1 MDTEMPTVDSVK
13 AMLSLNERGTVAQTI
28 ENAVTIL
35 KYDPVL
41 RDKIK
46 RNELSGK
53 TDIVAPVIWKRDNI
67 SITDT
72 DVYQIQRYL
81 ENTYGIRSER
91 AINKAINIVASENTY
106 HPIKDKL
113 ESLVWDGTERIKHLL
128 PKFLGSEESEYT
140 EAVMK
145 LLMLGAISRVYNPG
159 CKFEIMVCLVGG
171 QGAGKS
177 TFFRFL
183 AMEDDWFSDDLKK
196 LDDENIYRKLQN
208 HWFIEM
214 SEMSATIN
222 ARSIEDIKSFI
233 SRTKDTYKIPYE
245 THPEDRQR
253 QCVFVGTSNNMDFLP
268 LDRTGNRRFAPVQI
282 QMEKVAHHILENE
295 EASRNYIK
303 QAWAEAM
310 EIYREGDFKLKFSNE
325 MEEYVKELQK
335 SFMPEDTKAGIIEG
349 WLENCGEEYVCALM
363 IFREA
368 LNHPYDDM
376 KQWDSREIGKIMNEL
391 DGWEMVASHRFGGN
405 YGTQRAWKNEKHGD
419 GFLKI
424 PDDAELPF
432 K

>member
-1 MDTEMPTVDSVK
+1 MPTVDSVK

-53 TDIVAPVIWKRDNI
+53 TDIVAPVIWKRDII

-177 TFFRFL
+177 TFF
-183 AMEDDWFSDDLKK
+183 
-196 LDDENIYRKLQN
+196 
-208 HWFIEM
+208 
-214 SEMSATIN
+214 
-222 ARSIEDIKSFI
+222 
-233 SRTKDTYKIPYE
+233 
-245 THPEDRQR
+245 
-253 QCVFVGTSNNMDFLP
+253 
-268 LDRTGNRRFAPVQI
+268 
-282 QMEKVAHHILENE
+282 
-295 EASRNYIK
+295 
-303 QAWAEAM
+303 
-310 EIYREGDFKLKFSNE
+310 
-325 MEEYVKELQK
+325 
-335 SFMPEDTKAGIIEG
+335 
-349 WLENCGEEYVCALM
+349 
-363 IFREA
+363 
-368 LNHPYDDM
+368 
-376 KQWDSREIGKIMNEL
+376 
-391 DGWEMVASHRFGGN
+391 
-405 YGTQRAWKNEKHGD
+405 
-419 GFLKI
+419 
-424 PDDAELPF
+424 
-432 K
+432 

>member
-1 MDTEMPTVDSVK
+1 
-13 AMLSLNERGTVAQTI
+13 
-28 ENAVTIL
+28 
-35 KYDPVL
+35 
-41 RDKIK
+41 
-46 RNELSGK
+46 
-53 TDIVAPVIWKRDNI
+53 
-67 SITDT
+67 
-72 DVYQIQRYL
+72 
-81 ENTYGIRSER
+81 
-91 AINKAINIVASENTY
+91 
-106 HPIKDKL
+106 
-113 ESLVWDGTERIKHLL
+113 
-128 PKFLGSEESEYT
+128 
-140 EAVMK
+140 
-145 LLMLGAISRVYNPG
+145 
-159 CKFEIMVCLVGG
+159 
-171 QGAGKS
+171 
-177 TFFRFL
+177 
-183 AMEDDWFSDDLKK
+183 MEDDWFSDDLKK

-349 WLENCGEEYVCALM
+349 WLENCGEEYVC
-363 IFREA
+363 
-368 LNHPYDDM
+368 
-376 KQWDSREIGKIMNEL
+376 
-391 DGWEMVASHRFGGN
+391 SH
-405 YGTQRAWKNEKHGD
+405 D
-419 GFLKI
+419 L
-424 PDDAELPF
+424 
-432 K
+432 

>member
-183 AMEDDWFSDDLKK
+183 AMEDDWFSDDLKSLTMRIFIANCRIIGLLK
-196 LDDENIYRKLQN
+196 CRKC
-208 HWFIEM
+208 
-214 SEMSATIN
+214 
-222 ARSIEDIKSFI
+222 
-233 SRTKDTYKIPYE
+233 
-245 THPEDRQR
+245 RQ
-253 QCVFVGTSNNMDFLP
+253 QSM
-268 LDRTGNRRFAPVQI
+268 Q
-282 QMEKVAHHILENE
+282 
-295 EASRNYIK
+295 EASRISNHLSVGQRILIK
-303 QAWAEAM
+303 
-310 EIYREGDFKLKFSNE
+310 F
-325 MEEYVKELQK
+325 
-335 SFMPEDTKAGIIEG
+335 
-349 WLENCGEEYVCALM
+349 
-363 IFREA
+363 
-368 LNHPYDDM
+368 HM
-376 KQWDSREIGKIMNEL
+376 K
-391 DGWEMVASHRFGGN
+391 H
-405 YGTQRAWKNEKHGD
+405 TQRTD
-419 GFLKI
+419 RDSVYL
-424 PDDAELPF
+424 
-432 K
+432 